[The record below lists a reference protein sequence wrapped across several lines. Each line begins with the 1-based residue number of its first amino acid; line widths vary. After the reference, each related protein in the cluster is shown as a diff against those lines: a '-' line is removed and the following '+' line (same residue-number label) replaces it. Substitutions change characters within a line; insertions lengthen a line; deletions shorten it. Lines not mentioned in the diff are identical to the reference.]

1 MPLHQATDPERFH
14 PATGGPAHELL
25 MVANTRGVRRSI
37 IEDLTPTV
45 HDLAIYGKGWTPD
58 FVDPVHVRDERIPN
72 RDLHRYYSA
81 AGIVLNDHWPDM
93 RSAGFLSNRLYDALA
108 SGAFVVSDAAR
119 GIEDEFD
126 GAVVTYADRRGAAT
140 GHRRLPRGSG
150 GAPCARRPRSR
161 GRAGPAHVR
170 PPRRPDPEG
179 GRGGRRC
186 APAGDR
192 AVAGDRPLAY
202 PTRAPRRGIPAR
214 VACPARRPRRH
225 RLTHCQVA
233 AWRVAHQPFG

>member
-1 MPLHQATDPERFH
+1 
-14 PATGGPAHELL
+14 

-81 AGIVLNDHWPDM
+81 AAIVLNDHWPDM

-126 GAVVTYADRRGAAT
+126 GAVVTYADRQELRQVVDAYLADPAARRALADRGREVVLSRHTFA
-140 GHRRLPRGSG
+140 HRVDQILKEVEAVG
-150 GAPCARRPRSR
+150 GARPRAIERWPEIDRWLARRGNRVAASHPESPALL
-161 GRAGPAHVR
+161 AGP
-170 PPRRPDPEG
+170 
-179 GRGGRRC
+179 
-186 APAGDR
+186 GDI
-192 AVAGDRPLAY
+192 A
-202 PTRAPRRGIPAR
+202 
-214 VACPARRPRRH
+214 
-225 RLTHCQVA
+225 
-233 AWRVAHQPFG
+233 